1 MLHVDFSNN
10 GFAAPEIEVI
20 AEGLKDN
27 HTILGIHMIGNE
39 ASTDAQGFVTPL
51 LNPDKL
57 PEGKAHIFTRIQPN
71 YSTG

>member
-10 GFAAPEIEVI
+10 GFSATEIEVI

-39 ASTDAQGFVTPL
+39 ATTDA
-51 LNPDKL
+51 
-57 PEGKAHIFTRIQPN
+57 
-71 YSTG
+71 